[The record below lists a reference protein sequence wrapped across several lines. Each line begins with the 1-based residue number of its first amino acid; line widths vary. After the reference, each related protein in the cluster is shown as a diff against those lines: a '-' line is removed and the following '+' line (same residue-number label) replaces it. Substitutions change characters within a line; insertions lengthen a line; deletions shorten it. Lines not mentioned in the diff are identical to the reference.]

1 MTGLNPAARLRLAAH
16 WRDLQVMSFV
26 SLLFA

>member
-1 MTGLNPAARLRLAAH
+1 MTVYPAARLCLAAR